1 MKVRVSGREDHR
13 ELRVYLIGFMGSGK
27 STVGE
32 VLAERL
38 EVPFFDIDELVQS
51 AENASI
57 REIFAEH
64 GEPYFRRRE
73 RDFLLMTRHL
83 ERAIVSTGGG
93 TFTFENNI
101 EFIQENGISI
111 YLSVPYETC
120 LSRVS
125 VSSAERPMFH
135 DEMALRGLYKSR
147 KHNYRRADL
156 VLEIKERETPREIA
170 RRIEKLLP
178 AEARRSFLGNERI

>member
-1 MKVRVSGREDHR
+1 MTADPNQSRLAQVRI
-13 ELRVYLIGFMGSGK
+13 YLIGFMGSGK

-38 EVPFFDIDELVQS
+38 EVPFFDIDELVET
-51 AENASI
+51 AEEASI
-57 REIFAEH
+57 REIFASH

-83 ERAIVSTGGG
+83 ERGVIATGGG
-93 TFTFENNI
+93 TFTFEENI

-125 VSSAERPMFH
+125 VSAAERPMFH
-135 DEMALRGLYKSR
+135 DELALRDLYRSR
-147 KHNYRRADL
+147 KNNYRRADL
-156 VLEIKERETPREIA
+156 VLEVGEKDTPREISG
-170 RRIEKLLP
+170 RIEKLLP
-178 AEARRSFLGNERI
+178 FEARRNFLSSKGF

>member
-1 MKVRVSGREDHR
+1 MRI
-13 ELRVYLIGFMGSGK
+13 YLIGFMGSGK
-27 STVGE
+27 STIGE

-38 EVPFFDIDELVQS
+38 HVPFFDIDDLVEA
-51 AENASI
+51 AEESSI
-57 REIFAEH
+57 REIFAAH

-83 ERAIVSTGGG
+83 ERAVVATGGG
-93 TFTFENNI
+93 TFTFEENI
-101 EFIQENGISI
+101 EFIQESGISI

-125 VSSAERPMFH
+125 ISSAERPMFH
-135 DEMALRGLYKSR
+135 DEMALHGLFRSR
-147 KHNYRRADL
+147 KLNYRRADL
-156 VLEIKERETPREIA
+156 VLEIGDDDTPREIA

-178 AEARRSFLGNERI
+178 LEARRSFLTNEGI

>member
-1 MKVRVSGREDHR
+1 MRI
-13 ELRVYLIGFMGSGK
+13 YLIGFMGSGK
-27 STVGE
+27 TTVGE

-38 EVPFFDIDELVQS
+38 QVPFFDIDELVES
-51 AENASI
+51 AEKTSI
-57 REIFAEH
+57 REIFAAH

-93 TFTFENNI
+93 TFTFEENI
-101 EFIQENGISI
+101 EFIQESGISI

-120 LSRVS
+120 LARVS

-135 DEMALRGLYKSR
+135 DEMALRGLFKSR

-156 VLEIKERETPREIA
+156 VLEVRENETPREIA

-178 AEARRSFLGNERI
+178 ADARSGFMTGGRI

>member
-1 MKVRVSGREDHR
+1 MRI
-13 ELRVYLIGFMGSGK
+13 YLIGFMGSGK

-32 VLAERL
+32 VLAELL
-38 EVPFFDIDELVQS
+38 EIPFFDLDELVES
-51 AENASI
+51 SERAPI

-73 RDFLLMTRHL
+73 KDFLAMTRHL
-83 ERAIVSTGGG
+83 ERAVIATGGG
-93 TFTFENNI
+93 TFTFEDNI
-101 EFIQENGISI
+101 EFIQSNGISI

-135 DEMALRGLYKSR
+135 NEMALHGLFKAR
-147 KHNYRRADL
+147 RHHYRRADL
-156 VLEIKERETPREIA
+156 VLEIRDSETPREIA

-178 AEARRSFLGNERI
+178 ADARRGSLMGGL

>member
-1 MKVRVSGREDHR
+1 MRI
-13 ELRVYLIGFMGSGK
+13 YLIGFMGSGK

-32 VLAERL
+32 VLSERL
-38 EVPFFDIDELVQS
+38 EIPFFDIDELVEA
-51 AENASI
+51 AEGSSI

-83 ERAIVSTGGG
+83 ERAIVATGGG
-93 TFTFENNI
+93 TFTFEDNI
-101 EFIQENGISI
+101 EFIQQSGISI

-135 DEMALRGLYKSR
+135 DEMALHGLYKSR
-147 KHNYRRADL
+147 RHNYRRADL
-156 VLEIKERETPREIA
+156 VLEIRDSETPREIA

-178 AEARRSFLGNERI
+178 GDARRSFLGNDRL

>member
-1 MKVRVSGREDHR
+1 MRI
-13 ELRVYLIGFMGSGK
+13 YLIGFMGSGK

-32 VLAERL
+32 VLAEQL
-38 EVPFFDIDELVQS
+38 DVPFFDIDELVES
-51 AENASI
+51 AEETSI

-83 ERAIVSTGGG
+83 ERAIISTGGG
-93 TFTFENNI
+93 TFTFEENI
-101 EFIQENGISI
+101 EFIQESGISI

-125 VSSAERPMFH
+125 ASSAERPMFH
-135 DEMALRGLYKSR
+135 DEMALRGLFKSR
-147 KHNYRRADL
+147 KQNYRRADL
-156 VLEIKERETPREIA
+156 VLEIRDSETPREIA
-170 RRIEKLLP
+170 RRIQKLLP
-178 AEARRSFLGNERI
+178 ADARRSFLTGVRR